1 MDKNAKI
8 KASILKTRKKRSRQK
23 CFVLKF
29 KINEAKLSKKQKN
42 ELKMMFVEGKWFY
55 NYIISKLQDKDFSLL
70 NFSPL
75 LVKDVEHLD
84 KEKNKVSSTLE
95 YIPASCKQT
104 ITAQIISSLK
114 TIKTLRKRG
123 FQKHG
128 SLKFISELTSLNLR
142 QYGITHKIRS
152 STTMKLQGISKKV
165 KVSGLQQ
172 LRKYKNIEFANAKL
186 LNTSSGYYIALTCF
200 TDKET
205 KRENNGKTIG
215 LDFGCQTAITDS
227 NGNKIDFSFGESE
240 RLKLLQKKLSRSN
253 KGSNRRRKLIRKI
266 RKQYQHMS
274 NKKLDA
280 TNKFVHKMKQYEK
293 VIIQDEQLSNWQKIG
308 HGKKIQH
315 SCLGLIKAK
324 LKKLDNIIVLDK
336 FIPTTKFCFHCG
348 KKHNELK
355 LWDRTFKC
363 DCGVEMDRDVHA
375 AQNMKWIYENLVGR
389 DTAEFTLKEFKTSIS
404 KYQFD
409 AENKSMDDEL
419 RRCQVF
425 SLA

>member
-8 KASILKTRKKRSRQK
+8 KASILKTREKRSRQK

-55 NYIISKLQDKDFSLL
+55 NYIVSKLQDKDFSLP

-75 LVKDVEHLD
+75 LVKDIEHLD
-84 KEKNKVSSTLE
+84 REKNKVSSTLK

-152 STTMKLQGISKKV
+152 SNTMKLQGVSKKV

-172 LRKYKNIEFANAKL
+172 LRKYKNVEFANAKL
-186 LNTSSGYYIALTCF
+186 LNTPSGYYIALTCF

-205 KRENNGKTIG
+205 KQENNGKTIG

-227 NGNKIDFSFGESE
+227 DGNKIDFSFEESE
-240 RLKLLQKKLSRSN
+240 RLKQLQKKLSRSS
-253 KGSNRRRKLIRKI
+253 KGSNRRKKLIRKI
-266 RKQYQHMS
+266 RKQYQHVS
-274 NKKLDA
+274 NKKLDV
-280 TNKFVHKMKQYEK
+280 TNKFVHEMKQYKK
-293 VIIQDEQLSNWQKIG
+293 VVMQDEQLSNWQKSG
-308 HGKKIQH
+308 HGKKVQH

-324 LKKLDNIIVLDK
+324 LKGLDNIVVLDR
-336 FIPTTKFCFHCG
+336 FIPTTKFCSKCG
-348 KKHNELK
+348 KKHDELN

-363 DCGVEMDRDVHA
+363 DCGVKMDRDVHA
-375 AQNMKWIYENLVGR
+375 AQNMKWIYENLVVGR
-389 DTAEFTLKEFKTSIS
+389 DTAEFTLKEFKTSIG

-409 AENKSMDDEL
+409 AENKSMNDEL
-419 RRCQVF
+419 RRC
-425 SLA
+425 